1 MSEGQPGL
9 PGLPGEPGTQ
19 GGGAGGTGGQGGKGG
34 AGGGKIGQRRAL
46 IGYILI
52 VLIAVALV
60 EVQTIRTTN
69 DLSRHDER
77 SCAQRNRLATN
88 QRAVLAALTQ
98 VMRLEI
104 DEQGE
109 HVGERNLLL
118 ANLADLNRRAL
129 LAGPEEC

>member
-1 MSEGQPGL
+1 MNEGQPGL

-34 AGGGKIGQRRAL
+34 RGGGKISQRRAL
-46 IGYILI
+46 VGYVLI
-52 VLIAVALV
+52 VLVAVALI

-69 DLSRHDER
+69 DLNRHDAR

-88 QRAVLAALTQ
+88 QRAVLAALVQ
-98 VMRLEI
+98 VVRLEI
-104 DEQGE
+104 DEQDE
-109 HVGERNLLL
+109 HLGERRLLITR
-118 ANLADLNRRAL
+118 LADLNRRAL